1 MADISD
7 LEAQYELESED
18 DSELDSEADEEAY
31 DDSELGDDHEADDEL
46 DQSQSYA
53 ERFHEL
59 TVREHESDEELE
71 TGLRDILGEMEQQYF
86 LGGFLKKKLGK
97 LAGAGARFAQRH
109 LKKLP
114 IGGVLKAA
122 QGMLGKSLTD
132 QLMRAASSLVP
143 GGAVALP
150 MLQSLGVVPGGASA
164 SAGDAAAE
172 SETWERFSEFAR
184 EVYETAA
191 DQTSEL
197 SLDPLKAI
205 QQANRVIQ
213 GVAQQNK
220 GAVQQTFNAVR
231 RHGGRRVVRV
241 RPGESVLI
249 VCK

>member
-1 MADISD
+1 MAAISD
-7 LEAQYELESED
+7 LEAQYELESDD
-18 DSELDSEADEEAY
+18 DSEVENESDEEAY
-31 DDSELGDDHEADDEL
+31 DDSELGDDHENADEI
-46 DQSQSYA
+46 DQSQSYG

-59 TVREHESDEELE
+59 TAREYESDEELE

-97 LAGAGARFAQRH
+97 LAGAGARFAKRH

-122 QGMLGKSLTD
+122 QGMLGKTLTD

-150 MLQSLGVVPGGASA
+150 MLQSLGIVPGGASA
-164 SAGDAAAE
+164 SAGNE
-172 SETWERFSEFAR
+172 TQEGETWERFSEFAR

-191 DQTSEL
+191 DRTDEL
-197 SLDPLKAI
+197 SIDPLKAI

-220 GAVQQTFNAVR
+220 GFVQQAVHTAR